1 MAYCC
6 DRMQPIVWAAGT
18 AFLAAEAL
26 ATSGT
31 NTHKR
36 FMGLYLQISRSTVV
50 GMLEELGR

>member
-1 MAYCC
+1 M
-6 DRMQPIVWAAGT
+6 GT